1 MLLQA
6 EEINEVM
13 QDATTFEMYAQLIP
27 AILGAARY
35 QGKTSLLYEVK
46 TPEIQRVVAILKDMG
61 YTVIQINGSEIV
73 IDWKNPIIHH

>member
-27 AILGAARY
+27 AILEAARY
-35 QGKTSLLYEVK
+35 QGETSLLYEVK
-46 TPEIQRVVAILKDMG
+46 TPEIQRIVAILQDMG
-61 YTVIQINGSEIV
+61 YTVTQANGSEIV

>member
-27 AILGAARY
+27 AILEATRY

-46 TPEIQRVVAILKDMG
+46 TPEIQRIVAILKDMG
-61 YTVIQINGSEIV
+61 YTVIQANGSEIV

>member
-27 AILGAARY
+27 SILEAARY
-35 QGKTSLLYEVK
+35 QGKTTLLYEVK
-46 TPEIQRVVAILKDMG
+46 TPEIQRIATILQGMG
-61 YTVIQINGSEIV
+61 YTVSQASGSEIV
-73 IDWKNPIIHH
+73 IDWTNPVIHH

>member
-13 QDATTFEMYAQLIP
+13 QDTTTFEMYAQLIP
-27 AILGAARY
+27 AILEAARY

-46 TPEIQRVVAILKDMG
+46 TPEIQRITAILQDMG
-61 YTVIQINGSEIV
+61 YTVTQASGSEIV
-73 IDWKNPIIHH
+73 IDWTNPVIHH

>member
-27 AILGAARY
+27 AILETARY
-35 QGKTSLLYEVK
+35 QGKTALLYEVK
-46 TPEIQRVVAILKDMG
+46 TPEIQRIVAILQDMG
-61 YTVIQINGSEIV
+61 YTVSQASGSEIV
-73 IDWKNPIIHH
+73 VDWANPIIHH